1 MTLLRMDHV
10 GINFTDL
17 DAAVAFFVELG
28 FELQGEW
35 SGDDPAVGRIIGLEG
50 ARTDVAMLN
59 TPDGHAQLELIR
71 FREPSSPAGDTRAPA
86 HTPGLRHLTFAVKGL
101 DDVLARLQARGAEL
115 MGELVEFGG
124 YRLCYLRGPEGI
136 ILEVAEKLD

>member
-10 GINFTDL
+10 GINFADL

-28 FELQGEW
+28 FERQGEW

-59 TPDGHAQLELIR
+59 DPGRPRAARADQVPRACIAGR
-71 FREPSSPAGDTRAPA
+71 RPAGARPHAGAP
-86 HTPGLRHLTFAVKGL
+86 PP
-101 DDVLARLQARGAEL
+101 D
-115 MGELVEFGG
+115 
-124 YRLCYLRGPEGI
+124 LRGRGSR
-136 ILEVAEKLD
+136 